1 MRALL
6 PIPIARG
13 TQHTTYAY
21 IHNLIIIVLHY
32 QFEVSMRAV
41 LTSLL

>member
-21 IHNLIIIVLHY
+21 IHNLIIIVSSRPR
-32 QFEVSMRAV
+32 QIDRSKVS
-41 LTSLL
+41 